1 MKESAASAVALGS
14 PEAIRA
20 ALTLEAGSDPAR
32 VEALR
37 VQMVGGAAML
47 KRIGFWVLGL
57 GILASLTVIGA
68 IIGLPMIVMG
78 AGMAW
83 YFGKRVTNINAGC
96 DLYLTSINGRG

>member
-37 VQMVGGAAML
+37 MQMVGGGAML
-47 KRIGFWVLGL
+47 KRIGYWVMGL
-57 GILASLTVIGA
+57 GILVSLTVIGA

-83 YFGKRVTNINAGC
+83 YFGKRVKNINAGC
-96 DLYLTSINGRG
+96 DLYLTSIKGRG

>member
-20 ALTLEAGSDPAR
+20 ALTLEAGNDPAR

-37 VQMVGGAAML
+37 VQMVGGAALL
-47 KRIGFWVLGL
+47 KRIGYWVLGL

-68 IIGLPMIVMG
+68 IIGLPMVV
-78 AGMAW
+78 AGGGMVW
-83 YFGKRVTNINAGC
+83 FFGRRVKKINAVC
-96 DLYLTSINGRG
+96 SQYLASIKVGG

>member
-1 MKESAASAVALGS
+1 MKESAATAVALGS
-14 PEAIRA
+14 PDAIRA
-20 ALTLEAGSDPAR
+20 ALTLEAGNDPAR

-47 KRIGFWVLGL
+47 KRIGYWVLGL

-68 IIGLPMIVMG
+68 IFGLPLIVMG

-83 YFGKRVTNINAGC
+83 YFGKRVKSINAAC
-96 DLYLTSINGRG
+96 DQYLASAKAGG

>member
-14 PEAIRA
+14 PEAIRV

-47 KRIGFWVLGL
+47 KRIGYWVLGL

-83 YFGKRVTNINAGC
+83 FFGRRVKNINAGC
-96 DLYLTSINGRG
+96 DLYLTSIMGRG